1 MDVTYVKQALIFKQV
16 YKKLVKIE
24 YPMESFY
31 LIDIIQRLNI
41 EHYFVEEI
49 KVALEK
55 LYSILNTNPN
65 DFMSIHELYEVA
77 LAFRLLRQGGH
88 YVNADLFDSL
98 KCNKRMFEEKHG
110 EDVKGLVA
118 LYEASQLSIE
128 GEDSLN
134 DLGYVCRELL
144 HGWLSRHQ
152 EHNQAIYVANTLQN
166 PLHYG
171 LSRFMDKSAF
181 IHDSKDEKDL
191 LCLEE
196 LAKINSTIVRFMN
209 QNETTEVSKW
219 WNELEL
225 AKEVK
230 FSGYQPL
237 KWYTWPMACFTDPNF
252 SEQRIELTKPISL
265 IYVIDDIFDVHG
277 TLDQLTIFT
286 DAINRWEITG
296 TEQLPNF
303 MKISLN
309 ALYEIT
315 SNFADMV
322 YKKHGFNPI
331 DTLKKSWI
339 RLLNA
344 FMEEAHW
351 LNSGHLPRAEDY
363 LNNGIVSTGVHV
375 VLVHAFFLLDHVHGI
390 TKETIDILDEKFPNV
405 IYSVAK
411 ILRLSD
417 DLEGAKSGDQNGLD
431 GSYLDCYMSEHQD
444 ISGEDVQRH
453 VAHMISN
460 EWKRLNQ
467 EILVAN
473 QFSSSFSNFCLNAA
487 RMVPLM
493 YHYKSNPS
501 LSNLQEHVKS
511 LINASGGCN

>member
-1 MDVTYVKQALIFKQV
+1 MSVRHIFCV
-16 YKKLVKIE
+16 
-24 YPMESFY
+24 
-31 LIDIIQRLNI
+31 
-41 EHYFVEEI
+41 
-49 KVALEK
+49 
-55 LYSILNTNPN
+55 
-65 DFMSIHELYEVA
+65 
-77 LAFRLLRQGGH
+77 
-88 YVNADLFDSL
+88 DLFDSL

-110 EDVKGLVA
+110 EDVKGLIA

-128 GEDSLN
+128 GEDHLN
-134 DLGYVCRELL
+134 DVGYLCWELL
-144 HGWLSRHQ
+144 HAWLSRNQ
-152 EHNQAIYVANTLQN
+152 EHNEALYVANALQN

-171 LSRFMDKSAF
+171 LSRFMDRNIF
-181 IHDSKDEKDL
+181 IHNLKAEKDL
-191 LCLEE
+191 ICLKE
-196 LAKINSTIVRFMN
+196 LANINSSIVRFMN

-219 WNELEL
+219 WKELGL

-230 FSGYQPL
+230 FSEYQPL

-309 ALYEIT
+309 ALYDIT
-315 SNFADMV
+315 NNFAEKV

-331 DTLKKSWI
+331 DTLKKWWI

-344 FMEEAHW
+344 FMEEARW
-351 LNSGHLPRAEDY
+351 LNSSHLPRAEDY

-375 VLVHAFFLLDHVHGI
+375 VLVHAFFLLDHVNGI
-390 TKETIDILDEKFPNV
+390 TKETVDILDENFPNV

-431 GSYLDCYMSEHQD
+431 GSYLDCFMSEHQD

-453 VAHMISN
+453 VARMISN
-460 EWKRLNQ
+460 EWKCLNQ

-473 QFSSSFSNFCLNAA
+473 KFSSSFSNFCINAA

-501 LSNLQEHVKS
+501 LSNL
-511 LINASGGCN
+511 